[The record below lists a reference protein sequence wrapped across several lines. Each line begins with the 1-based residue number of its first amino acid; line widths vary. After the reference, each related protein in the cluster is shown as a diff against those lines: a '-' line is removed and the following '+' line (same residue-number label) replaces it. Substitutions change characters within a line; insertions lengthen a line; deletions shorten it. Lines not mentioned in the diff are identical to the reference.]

1 MKFTLSWLKEHLK
14 TDASLSEV
22 VEAMTLAGLE
32 VEEVHNP
39 ADALAPF
46 SIAKVKTAVKH
57 PDADKLK
64 VCTVDTR
71 DGEMQ
76 IVCGAP
82 NARAGMTVAYAPMG
96 AYIPGADFSLD
107 KKPRKIRGVE
117 SSGMMCSSTELN
129 LGDDS
134 DGIMDLDDSYAM
146 GVPLADALELND
158 PVIDFEVTP
167 NRPDWLG
174 VNGIARDLA
183 AVGLGTLI
191 TPDVKAVKGTF
202 PCPQKIE
209 IDALEA
215 CPTFAGRVVRGVKN
229 GPSPEWLQT
238 KLKAIG
244 LRPISALVDI
254 TNYMSYDR
262 DRPLHVYDMAKLS
275 GPIRSR
281 MGTGRGSIMMDPSA
295 WSDESVKQND
305 EFNSLDN
312 NIYSA
317 TPRDVVIAD
326 DNGVLGLGG
335 IMGGMS
341 SGCDEST
348 TDVFIESAY
357 FDPLTIR
364 RTAKSLGLNS
374 DAKYRFERG
383 VDTGFVVGGLEM
395 ATRLILD
402 ICGGEPSEIEIAGEV
417 VAAPEDI
424 TFNPELTKR
433 LTGLALSEAAVEII
447 LTNLGFDVKS
457 KNETWTVG
465 VPTYRRDASEGA
477 DLVEDIARIHGF
489 HNLEAVSLPPL
500 PGRREPTATLLQ
512 NRTRLARRALAGRG
526 LSEAITWAFVLQG
539 HAKVFG
545 GGAQDM
551 LLDNPISSDLNC
563 MRPSALIHLL
573 LAGQRNADK
582 GYAGSAL
589 FEMGG
594 TYQSQEPDG
603 QKLTLGGVRFVATE
617 RHWKGNSEVGPL
629 TAKGDAL
636 TALAAM
642 GAAVD
647 KLQLG
652 KAPGA
657 YWHPGRSGRLQM
669 GPKNILADFGEL
681 HPRALKALGID
692 GRVVAFELWPENLP
706 APRKKKTGGKAK
718 SALALSG
725 LMPVHRDF
733 AFVVADDVLAGDIV
747 KVAKGAD
754 KQLITDVQLFD
765 IYAGK
770 GVEEGHKSL
779 AIDVTLSPKDA
790 TLTDKDIEQ
799 VSERIIAQVLKSGG
813 VLRG

>member
-1 MKFTLSWLKEHLK
+1 MKFTLSWLKEHLE
-14 TDASLSEV
+14 TDATLEQV

-39 ADALAPF
+39 ADELAAF
-46 SIAKVKTAVKH
+46 SIAKVKTAEKH

-64 VCTVDTR
+64 VCMIETR

-117 SSGMMCSSTELN
+117 SSGMMCSARELN
-129 LGDDS
+129 MGDEH
-134 DGIMDLDDSYAM
+134 DGIMDLDGDLEM
-146 GVPLADALELND
+146 GTPLADALEIND

-174 VNGIARDLA
+174 VDSIARDLA
-183 AVGLGTLI
+183 AVGLGTLK
-191 TPDVKAVKGTF
+191 TPDIKQVKGSF
-202 PCPQKIE
+202 PCPAE
-209 IDALEA
+209 IKTDVREA
-215 CPTFAGRVVRGVKN
+215 CPAFVGRVIKGVKN
-229 GPSPEWLQT
+229 GPSPKWLQDRLT
-238 KLKAIG
+238 AIG

-254 TNYMSYDR
+254 TNFITYDR
-262 DRPLHVYDMAKLS
+262 ARPLHFYDANKLS
-275 GPIRSR
+275 GGITVRF
-281 MGTGRGSIMMDPSA
+281 GK
-295 WSDESVKQND
+295 DESFDALDDKTYIAG
-305 EFNSLDN
+305 NS
-312 NIYSA
+312 
-317 TPRDVVIAD
+317 DVAITD
-326 DNGVLGLGG
+326 DSGILGLGG
-335 IMGGMS
+335 IVGGTS
-341 SGCDEST
+341 TGCDEST
-348 TDVFIESAY
+348 TDILIECAY

-364 RTAKSLGLNS
+364 RSAKRLGVNS

-383 VDTGFVVGGLEM
+383 VDTGFLLGGMDL
-395 ATRLILD
+395 ATQMVLD
-402 ICGGEPSEIEIAGEV
+402 ICGGEPSEVV
-417 VAAPEDI
+417 VAGDIPAPPPPIKFDKAL
-424 TFNPELTKR
+424 NKR
-433 LTGLALSEAAVEII
+433 LTGLSLDDSQMTKI
-447 LTNLGFDVKS
+447 LEDLGFTVGKD
-457 KNETWTVG
+457 WTVA
-465 VPTYRRDASEGA
+465 VPSFRRDAKEGA

-489 HNLEAVSLPPL
+489 HNLEAISLPPL
-500 PGRREPTATLLQ
+500 SGRREPTATLTQ

-526 LSEAITWAFVLQG
+526 LSEAITWAFVLQD

-551 LLDNPISSDLNC
+551 LLDNPISTDLNC

-582 GYAGSAL
+582 GFGGSAL

-594 TYQSQEPDG
+594 TYRSQEVDG
-603 QKLTLGGVRFVATE
+603 QALTLGGVRFVTTE
-617 RHWKGNSEVGPL
+617 RHWKGTSEVGPL

-636 TALAAM
+636 SALSAM

-647 KLQLG
+647 NLQLSKPSG
-652 KAPGA
+652 P

-692 GRVVAFELWPENLP
+692 GRVVAFEIWPENLP
-706 APRKKKTGGKAK
+706 APRKKKGGGKAK
-718 SALALSG
+718 AALTLSE

-733 AFVVADDVLAGDIV
+733 AFIVADDIPAGDIL
-747 KVAKGAD
+747 KAAKGAD
-754 KQLITDVQLFD
+754 KTLITDARLFD
-765 IYAGK
+765 ISAGK
-770 GVEEGHKSL
+770 GVEDGHRSL

-790 TLTDKDIEQ
+790 TLTDKDIEA
-799 VSERIIAQVLKSGG
+799 VSARIIAQVAKAGG

>member
-1 MKFTLSWLKEHLK
+1 MKFTLSWLKEHLE
-14 TDASLSEV
+14 TDASLEEV

-32 VEEVHNP
+32 VEEVHSP

-46 SIAKVKTAVKH
+46 SIAKVKTAEKH

-64 VCTVDTR
+64 VCTVETR

-117 SSGMMCSSTELN
+117 SSGMMCSANELG

-134 DGIMDLDDSYAM
+134 DGIMDLDSALDM
-146 GVPLADALELND
+146 GTALADALGVND

-183 AVGLGTLI
+183 AVGLGKLI
-191 TPDVKAVKGTF
+191 TPAITPVKGSF

-209 IDALEA
+209 IDNTDA

-229 GPSPEWLQT
+229 GPSPEWLQS

-254 TNYMSYDR
+254 TNYLSYDR
-262 DRPLHVYDMAKLS
+262 ARPLHVYDMAKLS
-275 GPIRSR
+275 GPIRAR
-281 MGTGRGSIMMDPSA
+281 MGKE
-295 WSDESVKQND
+295 ES
-305 EFNSLDN
+305 FTALDDKD
-312 NIYSA
+312 YA
-317 TPRDVVIAD
+317 AGEPDCVIAD
-326 DNGVLGLGG
+326 ESGVLGLGG
-335 IMGGMS
+335 IMGGTS
-341 SGCDEST
+341 SGCTEGT

-364 RTAKSLGLNS
+364 KTAKRLGINS

-383 VDTGFVVGGLEM
+383 VDSGFVLGGLEM
-395 ATRLILD
+395 ATQLILD
-402 ICGGEPSEIEIAGEV
+402 ICGGEASEVELAGAMLPAPKDIA
-417 VAAPEDI
+417 
-424 TFNPELTKR
+424 FNPALTER
-433 LTGLALSEAAVEII
+433 LTGLSLEESAVENI
-447 LTNLGFDVKS
+447 LTDLGFEIKS
-457 KNETWTVG
+457 KGDIWSVG
-465 VPTYRRDASEGA
+465 VPSYRRDAEGGA

-500 PGRREPTATLLQ
+500 SGRREPTATLAQ
-512 NRTRLARRALAGRG
+512 NRMRLARRALAGRG
-526 LSEAITWAFVLQG
+526 LSEAITWAFVLRD

-545 GGAQDM
+545 GGAEDM
-551 LLDNPISSDLNC
+551 LLDNPISSDLDC

-573 LAGQRNADK
+573 LAGQRNSDK
-582 GYAGSAL
+582 GYPGSAL
-589 FEMGG
+589 FEMGAA
-594 TYQSQEPDG
+594 YHSQEPDG
-603 QKLTLGGVRFVATE
+603 QRLALAGLRFVSPQ
-617 RHWKGNSEVGPL
+617 RHWQGVSEASPL
-629 TAKGDAL
+629 TAKADAAA
-636 TALAAM
+636 ALSAM
-642 GAAVD
+642 GAQAG
-647 KLQLG
+647 KLQLT
-652 KAPGA
+652 KPSGA
-657 YWHPGRSGRLQM
+657 YWHPGRSGRFQM

-681 HPRALKALGID
+681 HPRALKALGIE
-692 GRVVAFELWPENLP
+692 GRVVAFEIWPENLP
-706 APRKKKTGGKAK
+706 APKAKKSGGKAK
-718 SALALSG
+718 SALSLSE

-733 AFVVADDVLAGDIV
+733 AFIV
-747 KVAKGAD
+747 KSGVEAGAILKAAKGAD
-754 KQLITDVQLFD
+754 KQLISDVQLFD
-765 IYAGK
+765 IYEGK

-790 TLTDKDIEQ
+790 TLTDKDIEA
-799 VSERIIAQVLKSGG
+799 VSQRIITQVEKAGG